1 MSKFGDR
8 LRGLRIAKGL
18 SQDELARV
26 MGVTRSAVSQY
37 ERGLRE
43 PQLEMMEFLA
53 DFFNVDYNYLLGKE
67 DVTTRFSDPMKK
79 ESDYYFDDETAKLA
93 QELFENKELRAL
105 FDVQRGM
112 SADDLRALYGM
123 ALALKRKE
131 KGTDDDPGC

>member
-8 LRGLRIAKGL
+8 LRSLRIAKGI

-26 MGVTRSAVSQY
+26 LGVTRSAVSQY

-53 DFFNVDYNYLLGKE
+53 DYFNVDYNYLLGRE
-67 DVTTRFSDPMKK
+67 DVTTRFSDPTKIV
-79 ESDYYFDDETAKLA
+79 SDYYFDDETAKLA

-131 KGTDDDPGC
+131 RGTDDSGC

>member
-8 LRGLRIAKGL
+8 LKSLRIAKRM

-26 MGVTRSAVSQY
+26 IGVTRAAVSQY

-43 PQLEMMEFLA
+43 PQLETMEFLA
-53 DFFNVDYNYLLGKE
+53 DYFNVDYNYLLGKE
-67 DVTTRFSDPMKK
+67 DVTTRLHDPAK
-79 ESDYYFDDETAKLA
+79 EASDYYFDDETAKLA
-93 QELFENKELRAL
+93 QELFENEELRAL

-112 SADDLRALYGM
+112 SADDLRALYGI

-131 KGTDDDPGC
+131 RGTDDSGD